1 MRCDVNVS
9 IRPYGSETFG
19 TRTEI
24 KNLNSISNVQKALE
38 YESLRQEKVLL
49 SGGEVIQQTMRYDEL
64 NKETVPMR
72 SKGDAVDYKYYTEP
86 NILPVRISHEW
97 VEEIKANLP
106 MMARERVKK
115 YVEEYDIPTVDA
127 KILVSTKTESEY
139 FNEVIKYTNNYKAA
153 SNWLIGDVQA
163 YLNAEGHSYDDITLN
178 PEYLAKLINFI
189 DESVI
194 SSKQAKKVFE
204 IMMKENKDPEVIVEE
219 KGMKQISD
227 EATLVALINEVLDNN
242 PKSIQDYANGKD
254 HAIKYLVGQVMKAT
268 KGQAN
273 PRKTNELLSS
283 MLKER
288 IN

>member
-1 MRCDVNVS
+1 
-9 IRPYGSETFG
+9 
-19 TRTEI
+19 
-24 KNLNSISNVQKALE
+24 
-38 YESLRQEKVLL
+38 
-49 SGGEVIQQTMRYDEL
+49 
-64 NKETVPMR
+64 
-72 SKGDAVDYKYYTEP
+72 
-86 NILPVRISHEW
+86 
-97 VEEIKANLP
+97 

>member
-1 MRCDVNVS
+1 M
-9 IRPYGSETFG
+9 
-19 TRTEI
+19 
-24 KNLNSISNVQKALE
+24 ALC
-38 YESLRQEKVLL
+38 SHVVAIFSDLKV
-49 SGGEVIQQTMRYDEL
+49 
-64 NKETVPMR
+64 
-72 SKGDAVDYKYYTEP
+72 
-86 NILPVRISHEW
+86 
-97 VEEIKANLP
+97 
-106 MMARERVKK
+106 
-115 YVEEYDIPTVDA
+115 
-127 KILVSTKTESEY
+127 
-139 FNEVIKYTNNYKAA
+139 
-153 SNWLIGDVQA
+153 
-163 YLNAEGHSYDDITLN
+163 
-178 PEYLAKLINFI
+178 
-189 DESVI
+189 